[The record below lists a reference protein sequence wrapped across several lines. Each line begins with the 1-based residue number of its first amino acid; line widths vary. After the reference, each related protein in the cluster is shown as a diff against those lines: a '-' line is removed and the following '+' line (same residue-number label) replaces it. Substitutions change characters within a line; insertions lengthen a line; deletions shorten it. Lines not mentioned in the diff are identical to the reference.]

1 MSLSKGVNSMR
12 TAAQK
17 TKKPAPAMVIILS
30 TLSSVIAF
38 SLYKIVAE
46 FQKVFNSF
54 KSDLPW
60 LTSIIANAPTAF
72 LALAALCILAGL
84 IAVTT
89 KTKKSCN
96 ASRSISLFTIF
107 MLPITAVALYLPVM
121 GSN

>member
-1 MSLSKGVNSMR
+1 MR
-12 TAAQK
+12 TAVQQ
-17 TKKPAPAMVIILS
+17 TKQAAPAMVIILS

-46 FQKVFNSF
+46 FQKVFESF
-54 KSDLPW
+54 ESDLPW
-60 LTSIIANAPTAF
+60 LTSTIVNAPAAF
-72 LALAALCILAGL
+72 LVLAALCILAGL

-89 KTKKSCN
+89 KTKTSCN
-96 ASRSISLFTIF
+96 ASKSISLFTIF